1 MHSAFLSTTK
11 KVGKVKCLL
20 FSAQKLAKNNQRG
33 GGGKVTLF
41 ILIEELKSQKFEILN
56 NNYTN
61 SQIGDLSFHLN
72 C

>member
-33 GGGKVTLF
+33 GGEGN
-41 ILIEELKSQKFEILN
+41 IIYIN
-56 NNYTN
+56 
-61 SQIGDLSFHLN
+61 
-72 C
+72 